1 MSGPLAIIQARLK
14 STRLPEKMLLP
25 LGGKVLLRWTW
36 EAAVEA
42 LGKENVV
49 IACPAA
55 DRERLQTAVPEA
67 EIFGWDGPEGDVLGR
82 LAACAREYRG
92 TTGTVLRVTPED
104 WPPVLWRD
112 VTTVETLLELQ
123 AGVEDPVAREHVGDL
138 LHLPRL
144 QLEINT
150 PDDFA
155 AAQRQ
160 VGDVQ

>member
-1 MSGPLAIIQARLK
+1 MSGPLAIIQARVH
-14 STRLPEKMLLP
+14 STRLAEKVLLP

-36 EAAVEA
+36 EAAVDA
-42 LGKENVV
+42 LGKDNVV

-92 TTGTVLRVTPED
+92 TTGTVLP
-104 WPPVLWRD
+104 
-112 VTTVETLLELQ
+112 VETLLELQ

-138 LHLPRL
+138 LHGPVAPI
-144 QLEINT
+144 EINT
-150 PDDFA
+150 PEDYDRA
-155 AAQRQ
+155 RRQ